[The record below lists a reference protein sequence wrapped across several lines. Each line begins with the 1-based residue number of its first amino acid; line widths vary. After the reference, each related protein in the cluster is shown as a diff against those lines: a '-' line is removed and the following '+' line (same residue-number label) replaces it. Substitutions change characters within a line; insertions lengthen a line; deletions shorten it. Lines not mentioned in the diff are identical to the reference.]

1 MLCLDSFLLSS
12 RWPWKGSYKPDSSFE
27 VMEMA
32 QLRKCLLYRPKPQNP
47 GEKNWCHDTVLII
60 QTQGGRWDRPWAV
73 LTSLASLLRDSAP
86 MRDPLSEQRG
96 LPLCRH
102 CRHGIPG
109 CPPTCMWCWAHTC
122 ASVYTRFSSHTSA
135 LAIRLYQA
143 RLETDVHQSRRLVLS
158 VCLSPTVFK
167 LFFPFNFF

>member
-1 MLCLDSFLLSS
+1 MFALINALFRQLLIVI
-12 RWPWKGSYKPDSSFE
+12 PVALEGKLQPNSSFE

-47 GEKNWCHDTVLII
+47 GEKNWCPDTVLII
-60 QTQGGRWDRPWAV
+60 QTQGGRWGRPWAV

-96 LPLCRH
+96 LPLH
-102 CRHGIPG
+102 RHGIPG
-109 CPPTCMWCWAHTC
+109 CPPTYMWCWAHTC
-122 ASVYTRFSSHTSA
+122 ASVHTWFSSHTSA

-143 RLETDVHQSRRLVLS
+143 CLETDVHRSCRLVCT
-158 VCLSPTVFK
+158 VCLSVPYSVQA
-167 LFFPFNFF
+167 LFPF